1 VTSVALTVLLHC
13 RDLEETRAFY
23 SEILGFSVSEA
34 TDETLTVEQ
43 SGARLIFTTQD
54 LWNRGPSC
62 SGTFYFAVP
71 DATAYYAAVKDH
83 AAISWPL
90 QQTAY
95 GTHEF
100 GLNDCNGYCLAFQ
113 QAG

>member
-1 VTSVALTVLLHC
+1 VTLTVLLHC
-13 RDLEETRAFY
+13 RDLEGTRAFY
-23 SEILGFSVSEA
+23 STILGFSVSDA
-34 TDETLTVEQ
+34 TDETLTVEK
-43 SGARLIFTTQD
+43 SGARLIFTNQD
-54 LWNRGPSC
+54 LWNGGPSC

-71 DATAYYAAVKDH
+71 DVTEYFAVVKDRV
-83 AAISWPL
+83 AISWPL

-95 GTHEF
+95 GTTEF